1 MQGEEDRDARA
12 LSPATSQNIETSDIE
27 EDDISV
33 GDNCS
38 ETSTKNNLYDTS
50 ENLKKTDADEK
61 ERSSPL
67 EYNLNNRISNS
78 NFNSPFKED
87 ENEYEHKTDDR
98 MKFYE
103 GGIFQLYRSERDRDG
118 HGHKDE
124 GNEGTNFRHMGGPL
138 SESLYGRSMDLTKGS
153 FQSQLLAGF
162 AASVMAGNSQ
172 RDSQENTGAYTLF
185 YLFDYFQNNSESCCQ
200 DSCGY
205 CRFAAHFSSTQFDR
219 RNHSKQ
225 KTYIS

>member
-1 MQGEEDRDARA
+1 MVQSEDEQDTRA
-12 LSPATSQNIETSDIE
+12 QSPATSPNIETSDI

-38 ETSTKNNLYDTS
+38 ETSTTKNALYDITS
-50 ENLKKTDADEK
+50 ESYKKADAEDNE
-61 ERSSPL
+61 SLSPL
-67 EYNLNNRISNS
+67 EYNLNNRISNPD
-78 NFNSPFKED
+78 FNSPYKKD

-103 GGIFQLYRSERDRDG
+103 GGIFQLYKTDRDRAG

-124 GNEGTNFRHMGGPL
+124 GDDGSSFRHMGGRL
-138 SESLYGRSMDLTKGS
+138 SEGLYGRSMDLTKGS

-172 RDSQENTGAYTLF
+172 RDSQENTGKSF
-185 YLFDYFQNNSESCCQ
+185 RCSE
-200 DSCGY
+200 Y
-205 CRFAAHFSSTQFDR
+205 V
-219 RNHSKQ
+219 N
-225 KTYIS
+225 

>member
-1 MQGEEDRDARA
+1 MVQSEDEQDTRA
-12 LSPATSQNIETSDIE
+12 QSPATSPNIETSDI

-38 ETSTKNNLYDTS
+38 ETSTTKNALYDITS
-50 ENLKKTDADEK
+50 ESYKKAGAEDNE
-61 ERSSPL
+61 SLSPL
-67 EYNLNNRISNS
+67 EYNLNNRISNPD
-78 NFNSPFKED
+78 FNSPYKKD

-103 GGIFQLYRSERDRDG
+103 GGIFQLYKTDRDRAG

-124 GNEGTNFRHMGGPL
+124 GDDGSSFRHMGGRL
-138 SESLYGRSMDLTKGS
+138 SEGLYGRSMDLTKGS

-172 RDSQENTGAYTLF
+172 RDSQENTGKSF
-185 YLFDYFQNNSESCCQ
+185 RCSE
-200 DSCGY
+200 Y
-205 CRFAAHFSSTQFDR
+205 V
-219 RNHSKQ
+219 N
-225 KTYIS
+225 